1 MVDARA
7 ESDELVPVTTR
18 SAVLT
23 LLLGAE
29 LPALTPREIVAT
41 AGVVGF
47 GESAVRV
54 ALSRMTA
61 SGDLVRQ
68 DDGRLR
74 LSERLQ
80 LRQRRQDAATH
91 PRRRDWDGGWHV
103 VLVTTTGRPATERA
117 ELRAVLGDLRLA
129 EVREGAWTRPAN
141 LEVAWPDPVVRD
153 CEIMSGATPPDAA
166 RLAADL
172 WDLDGWA
179 ARAEA
184 LLAATATEDPRL
196 RFTACAA
203 AGRHLLA
210 DPVLPE
216 ALLPEHWPG
225 ERLRASHVA
234 YREWLIAMR
243 RSITGQQPLS
253 RT

>member
-1 MVDARA
+1 MVEA
-7 ESDELVPVTTR
+7 EAELVPVTTR

-54 ALSRMTA
+54 ALSRMVSA
-61 SGDLVRQ
+61 GDLVRE

-91 PRRRDWDGGWHV
+91 PSRRDWDGGWHV

-117 ELRAVLGDLRLA
+117 ELRAVLSDLRLA
-129 EVREGAWTRPAN
+129 ELREGAWTRPAN
-141 LEVAWPDPVVRD
+141 LEIEWPESVLRDCEVMRGARPPDPV
-153 CEIMSGATPPDAA
+153 
-166 RLAADL
+166 RLTRAL

-179 ARAEA
+179 VRAEA
-184 LLAATATEDPRL
+184 LLAATSTGDPRL
-196 RFTACAA
+196 RFTACAT

-210 DPVLPE
+210 DPVLPD
-216 ALLPEHWPG
+216 ALLPAHWPG

-243 RSITGQQPLS
+243 RSITGDEPLS
-253 RT
+253 RS